1 MSVHQGQP
9 VKTLGTKLET
19 AKAAMILLHGRG
31 DSAQGILSLVPEIMM
46 DGFAYGA
53 PNAAGQTWYP
63 NRFIEPIARNEPYLS
78 SALEVVHNLVEH
90 VREHVAKEKIIIIGF
105 SQGSCLSLEYAAR
118 TGGRFGAIIGLSGG
132 LIGDVLEPARYKN
145 LENTPVF
152 LGCSDVDAHIPK
164 SRVDETAVMLEGL
177 GAKVDK
183 RIYPNFGHSV
193 NADELEAVREL
204 MRILI

>member
-90 VREHVAKEKIIIIGF
+90 IREHVPKEKIIILGF
-105 SQGSCLSLEYAAR
+105 SQGSCLALDYAAR

-132 LIGDVLEPARYKN
+132 LIGDVLEPTRYKD
-145 LENTPVF
+145 LESTPVF

-164 SRVDETAVMLEGL
+164 SRVDETAVMLEGF

-204 MRILI
+204 MGTLI